1 MSLTFRLTINDI
13 KISNGNILDRVEF
26 VTDFGSEDF
35 TVGRFLVPTA
45 KIKLH
50 EDVSIKTGDI
60 VKIYIDDVIYGTYE
74 PYEIT
79 SGIMSRDITL
89 YAMPYFELTKTYIP
103 TGEDYTTR
111 SLLLEMQTNIGFTV
125 ANFDSLSV
133 VDMKGVV
140 ADTGA
145 NLLQAIS
152 MLLGANVVIN
162 SNGEIE
168 FISIGSSTVHE
179 IAQSQITSITKA
191 DTIDYLITRIIGKLS
206 DSDENPIVV
215 GTQANSFNDLSIINP
230 YLTESICTSILGTLP
245 NYTGFDLTIFDSPS
259 FKPLDRV
266 KFTYKGTEYTIPV
279 MNLTLT
285 FSVGGLVAKVQSC
298 VSTAQDKTNN
308 YKGSF
313 TSKLEVMRNVQSEL
327 NTKIEVVDG
336 RVSSLITR
344 TDVIEDDIVTV
355 HDQYTQIQQDLGN
368 INLTVGEIVR
378 EEMTENMDELIGD
391 SVGDLVDDKVNASLG
406 DLTTK
411 VETNTENISSLQINL
426 DSVTTTV
433 NEEVETIN
441 EDLYLLQTRVSSAEQ
456 KITKDAIVSTVSDSY
471 VSKTDYNNMIIGGE
485 NMIVNSNFEY
495 GLSGWAYTN
504 TANAERW
511 SVTSDGTLKFFDN
524 TTTENKWY
532 QLFSETPINVSVIVG
547 EEVTLS
553 FEYKVMDTSVVGS
566 SAIAYIRFYTEEMKD
581 STSQADA
588 VGYYNFYV
596 GNDYANGVNNYT
608 DGTWDRCE
616 RTITVPEGAVYCRVA
631 SYCASQGEIYWRK
644 YQLEVGNKST
654 SWKSSIQDAGL
665 YANSLSNDISTE
677 VQDLSEIVALNNGS
691 DALTP
696 MMKVKL
702 VAEYEDA
709 TSVFDNLKEMYTSV
723 GDTSYSNLLSD
734 MTTAHTNLTTEIDSI
749 NSSITTTDE
758 TGLSATLELFNTFYS
773 SAESLNKAIVSA
785 LKGITDE
792 LSTSITQLS
801 NSVDIQINSF
811 NEELGEFRTNFVF
824 GSDGL
829 TIKSSADATKY
840 IKLDNDSLDFMDNNT
855 MVAQISDEQLTI
867 TSAEI
872 EKEMKIGNLKI
883 KPSGIGGIIFVFE

>member
-89 YAMPYFELTKTYIP
+89 YAMPYFELTKTYTP

-230 YLTESICTSILGTLP
+230 YLTESILTSILSTLP
-245 NYTGFDLTIFDSPS
+245 NYSGFQLTIFDSPLL
-259 FKPLDRV
+259 KPLDRV
-266 KFTYKGTEYTIPV
+266 KFTYKNVEYTIPI
-279 MNLTLT
+279 MSLSIT
-285 FSVGGLVAKVQSC
+285 FSTGGLVAN
-298 VSTAQDKTNN
+298 VSANVSNAQDKSSN
-308 YKGSF
+308 YRGSF
-313 TSKLEVMRNVQSEL
+313 STKLEVIKNVQSEL

-391 SVGDLVDDKVNASLG
+391 SVEGLVDDKVNAGLA
-406 DLTTK
+406 D
-411 VETNTENISSLQINL
+411 
-426 DSVTTTV
+426 V
-433 NEEVETIN
+433 NE
-441 EDLYLLQTRVSSAEQ
+441 
-456 KITKDAIVSTVSDSY
+456 KITKNTERIASLDIEVDTISTTVSEQTTLLNSELEALETRVQSAETKLTKDSIVATVKDSY
-471 VSKTDYNNMIIGGE
+471 VSQSDFDNMNIGGE
-485 NMIVNSNFEY
+485 NLILNSNFEK
-495 GLSGWAYTN
+495 GLDDWAYTN

-511 SVTSDGTLKFFDN
+511 SIHTDGSLRFYDN
-524 TTTENKWY
+524 TTTENSWY
-532 QLFSETPINVSVIVG
+532 QLFSEIPINVSTLVG
-547 EEVTLS
+547 SEVTLS

-566 SAIAYIRFYTEEMKD
+566 SAIGYIRFYTEEMKD

-616 RTITVPEGAVYCRVA
+616 RTVTVPEGAVYCRVA
-631 SYCASQGEIYWRK
+631 AYCAAQGEIYWRK

-654 SWKSSIQDAGL
+654 AWKPSLQDVGQEVDDLKGQVESNTESIA
-665 YANSLSNDISTE
+665 SLQINADNISATVKEIQTNTE
-677 VQDLSEIVALNNGS
+677 EALETVGS
-691 DALTP
+691 DIATLTKQVQAS
-696 MMKVKL
+696 MTN
-702 VAEYEDA
+702 EDVSILIQQEMSNGVN
-709 TSVFDNLKEMYTSV
+709 SV
-723 GDTSYSNLLSD
+723 
-734 MTTAHTNLTTEIDSI
+734 TTE
-749 NSSITTTDE
+749 
-758 TGLSATLELFNTFYS
+758 TGYKFD
-773 SAESLNKAIVSA
+773 K
-785 LKGITDE
+785 
-792 LSTSITQLS
+792 
-801 NSVDIQINSF
+801 
-811 NEELGEFRTNFVF
+811 
-824 GSDGL
+824 DGL
-829 TIKSSADATKY
+829 TISKSGHEMSTKVDEDGMTIY
-840 IKLDNDSLDFMDNNT
+840 KNGSEVMLDVSNQGVEAKNINVSTYLIVGNNSRFENYGSNRTGCFFIGDS
-855 MVAQISDEQLTI
+855 E
-867 TSAEI
+867 
-872 EKEMKIGNLKI
+872 
-883 KPSGIGGIIFVFE
+883 

>member
-1 MSLTFRLTINDI
+1 MALFKLTINDI
-13 KISNGNILDRVEF
+13 KISNANILDRVEF
-26 VTDFGSEDF
+26 VTDLGAEDF
-35 TVGRFLVPTA
+35 TVGKLIVPTA

-50 EDVSIKTGDI
+50 EDVSIKTGDV
-60 VKIYIDDVIYGTYE
+60 VKIYIDDVQYFVGE

-89 YAMPYFELTKTYIP
+89 YAMPYFELTKTYTP

-191 DTIDYLITRIIGKLS
+191 DTIDYLITRIIGKRS
-206 DSDENPIVV
+206 DSDEEPIIV
-215 GTQANSFNDLSIINP
+215 GTQANSYNDLSIINP

-298 VSTAQDKTNN
+298 VSTAQDKTSN

-313 TSKLEVMRNVQSEL
+313 TSKLEVLRNVQSEL

-391 SVGDLVDDKVNASLG
+391 SVEGLVDDKVNASLG

-495 GLSGWAYTN
+495 GLSGWTY
-504 TANAERW
+504 ANSADAERW

-524 TTTENKWY
+524 TTTENTSY
-532 QLFSETPINVSVIVG
+532 QLFSETPINVSVIAG

-566 SAIAYIRFYTEEMKD
+566 STIGYICFYTEEFKD
-581 STSQADA
+581 STSQTDA

-596 GNDYANGVNNYT
+596 GNDYANGINNYT
-608 DGTWDRCE
+608 DGTWDRVE
-616 RTITVPEGAVYCRVA
+616 RTVTVPQNAVYARVSA
-631 SYCASQGEIYWRK
+631 YCAIQGEIYWRK

-654 SWKSSIQDAGL
+654 SWKASVQDAGL
-665 YANSLSNDISTE
+665 YASSLSNMLSTE
-677 VQDLSEIVALNNGS
+677 LGDLSEIVSLNNGS
-691 DALTP
+691 DAITP

-702 VAEYEDA
+702 VSEANDA
-709 TSVFDNLKEMYTSV
+709 KSIYDNLFSMYQTVGVTDFSDLVTDMVNAHMKLTSSV
-723 GDTSYSNLLSD
+723 ETMQDTI
-734 MTTAHTNLTTEIDSI
+734 TETS
-749 NSSITTTDE
+749 E
-758 TGLSATLELFNTFYS
+758 TGLATILDNFNKFY
-773 SAESLNKAIVSA
+773 ATADILNQAIINA
-785 LKGITDE
+785 LKGITND

-801 NSVDIQINSF
+801 ESVDIQINSF
-811 NEELGEFRTNFVF
+811 NSELGAFKTNFSF
-824 GSDGL
+824 GADGL

-840 IKLDNDSLDFMDNNT
+840 IKLDNDSLDFMDNGQK
-855 MVAQISDEQLTI
+855 VAEITNQQLNI
-867 TSAEI
+867 TSAQI
-872 EKEMKIGNLKI
+872 NNDLKIGNMKI
-883 KPSGIGGIIFVFE
+883 KPSGIGGVIFVFE